1 MKLHQ
6 RNLYRAFLAYWPLV
20 GVLVVLAASLAL
32 VNCSN
37 TKTAITSSSGMGTV
51 SVSISD
57 PPSCAAP
64 DGSFSHVFISIRS
77 VQAHISSTASDS
89 SSGWQELAPQLVS
102 NPVQVDLLHLP
113 ANGACLLAQLGSTS
127 NLPAGDYQQIRLLL
141 VSNNPTGGP
150 LPTPN
155 ACGSQGFNCVVLSD
169 GPHELL
175 LSSEAQTGL
184 KIPPGQIVGG
194 PIHVEAGKTVDLNVD
209 FNACASILEQGNGE
223 FRLKPALTAGVI
235 STNTT
240 GLSGKVVDSVT
251 LQAIAG
257 AQVALEQL
265 DSGGIDRISMQAL
278 TDANGNFNF
287 CPLPVGAVFDVV
299 VDAIKG
305 SVAYNAT
312 VALNVPGGTALGNIP
327 LVAETGTATGPG
339 TIQGFVTA
347 VMGTSPTIT
356 GAKIDATLSSFQSV
370 PVSGGSRKITI
381 PLEKTASQNSTPLI
395 TVESASSCP
404 AGSPAGAF
412 CAQYTLVLPASNP
425 SVGSFSAGSITYAA
439 PAAGNVLYTVEAR
452 ASQPI
457 SSGAAI
463 CSPSSMT
470 TSLDSGGMPLKVTPG
485 VTTTAQRL
493 DFSGCS

>member
-1 MKLHQ
+1 MTLHQ

-20 GVLVVLAASLAL
+20 GVFVVLAASLAL
-32 VNCSN
+32 VNCGNTNTVIMSN
-37 TKTAITSSSGMGTV
+37 PGMGTV
-51 SVSISD
+51 SVSLSD

-77 VQAHISSTASDS
+77 VQAHISSSASDS

-127 NLPAGDYQQIRLLL
+127 SLPAGDFQQIRLLL

-169 GPHELL
+169 GPHELN

-194 PIHVEAGKTVDLNVD
+194 PIHVEAGKTVDLNID

-240 GLSGKVVDSVT
+240 GLSGKVVDSKT
-251 LQAIAG
+251 LQPIAG
-257 AQVALEQL
+257 AQVALEKL

-370 PVSGGSRKITI
+370 PVSGGAPIVI
-381 PLEKTASQNSTPLI
+381 
-395 TVESASSCP
+395 VESASSCP

-457 SSGAAI
+457 SNGAAI

>member
-1 MKLHQ
+1 M
-6 RNLYRAFLAYWPLV
+6 
-20 GVLVVLAASLAL
+20 
-32 VNCSN
+32 
-37 TKTAITSSSGMGTV
+37 
-51 SVSISD
+51 
-57 PPSCAAP
+57 
-64 DGSFSHVFISIRS
+64 
-77 VQAHISSTASDS
+77 
-89 SSGWQELAPQLVS
+89 
-102 NPVQVDLLHLP
+102 
-113 ANGACLLAQLGSTS
+113 
-127 NLPAGDYQQIRLLL
+127 
-141 VSNNPTGGP
+141 
-150 LPTPN
+150 
-155 ACGSQGFNCVVLSD
+155 
-169 GPHELL
+169 

-194 PIHVEAGKTVDLNVD
+194 PIHVEAGKTVDLNID

-240 GLSGKVVDSVT
+240 GLSGKVVDSKT
-251 LQAIAG
+251 LQPIAG
-257 AQVALEQL
+257 AQVALEKL

-356 GAKIDATLSSFQSV
+356 GAKIDATFSSFQSV

-381 PLEKTASQNSTPLI
+381 PLEKTASQNSTPI
-395 TVESASSCP
+395 VTVESASSCP

-457 SSGAAI
+457 SNGAAI